1 MITGDEGIMEYRK
14 KVLSKTVWYVRRAM
28 PPDSTGHDWW
38 HVYRVW
44 KNALKIAKYEKSA
57 DKYIVQLGALLH
69 DIADYKFN
77 GGDELAG
84 GRIAAECLKRASASE
99 ETISRVCHIVDNV
112 SYRGARVKN
121 EMKSIEGKIVQD
133 ADRLDALGAIGIA
146 RAFAYGGMKGK
157 LIYEPKIRP
166 VYHKSFNEY
175 KSSQGT
181 TINHFYEKLFLLHG
195 RMNTKIGKELAE
207 ERDEYMRGYLK
218 QFLKEWK
225 VSP

>member
-1 MITGDEGIMEYRK
+1 MAEYRK
-14 KVLSKTVWYVRRAM
+14 KVLLKTIEYVRGAM

-44 KNALKIAKYEKSA
+44 KNALKIASYEEGA

-84 GRIAAECLKRASASE
+84 GRIATKYLKRAGASE
-99 ETISRVCHIVDNV
+99 ETISRTCHIVDNV
-112 SYRGARVKN
+112 SYKGAKVKN
-121 EMKSIEGKIVQD
+121 AMKSIEGKIVQD
-133 ADRLDALGAIGIA
+133 ADRLDAIGAIGIA
-146 RAFAYGGMKGK
+146 RAFAYGGMRGN
-157 LIYEPKIRP
+157 LIFEPKIRP
-166 VYHKSFNEY
+166 VYHKSFDEY
-175 KSSQGT
+175 KSSQST
-181 TINHFYEKLFLLHG
+181 TINHFYEKLFLLRG
-195 RMNTKIGKELAE
+195 RMNTKTGKRLAK
-207 ERDEYMRGYLK
+207 ERDAYMREYLK